1 MTPESALSATKKVG
15 VVFCRPQLLTPAVM
29 LSSLSPR
36 EAPPGAPA
44 SLPSRFFSDESFC
57 GPTLEP
63 ARMLVDKVPAVSR
76 TGLDGYTSLSAL
88 PRGSVGTGGG
98 PCIGWA

>member
-36 EAPPGAPA
+36 GPPGAPA